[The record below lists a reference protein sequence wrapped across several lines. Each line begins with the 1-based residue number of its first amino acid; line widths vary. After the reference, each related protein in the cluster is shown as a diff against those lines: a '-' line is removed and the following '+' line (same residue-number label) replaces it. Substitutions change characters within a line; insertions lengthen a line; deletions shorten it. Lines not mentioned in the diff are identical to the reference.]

1 MSQILMGLVI
11 AMLSSLLAAYVGFYA
26 SQEEPKAGGHD
37 ISLELDALN
46 ADTKTI
52 QSFNQVMTKSIS

>member
-1 MSQILMGLVI
+1 MAVVIGFILVVAG
-11 AMLSSLLAAYVGFYA
+11 YVGFYA

>member
-1 MSQILMGLVI
+1 MAVVIGFILVVAG
-11 AMLSSLLAAYVGFYA
+11 YVGFYA
-26 SQEEPKAGGHD
+26 SQENQKFGGHD

-52 QSFNQVMTKSIS
+52 QSFNQVITKSIS